1 MMSRITTFTFGFF
14 VFQIAFGDSTLYPF
28 DKAFTTVEQRKI
40 LDTLRNEETNEKGQE
55 IALEETDEKPKLE
68 SFTMSGVVIR
78 EDGKYMVW
86 VNGKSE
92 LSGKDTP
99 TDLKV
104 GKPSERSK
112 KVPISTSQKSR
123 SIKPGQ
129 TWIVSSDEI
138 KEGYEFKKREKKPE
152 VNLKTTADSTEAD
165 VLKTIKALKAIN
177 GQ

>member
-1 MMSRITTFTFGFF
+1 MTRRITTLIFGASLSYA
-14 VFQIAFGDSTLYPF
+14 AFGESIHYPF
-28 DKAFTTVEQRKI
+28 DRTFTTVDQRRI
-40 LDTLRNEETNEKGQE
+40 LDDLRTQETGEKGQE
-55 IALEETDEKPKLE
+55 IELEETDEKPTLE

-78 EDGKYMVW
+78 EDGKHMVW

-92 LSGKDTP
+92 LSGNDTP

-152 VNLKTTADSTEAD
+152 IKLKSTADSTEAD

-177 GQ
+177 EQ